1 MLASPAAPAA
11 APAPRIAVTA
21 RIQTLLT
28 WTVAAAIFAMMLLQC
43 ADVVARK
50 LLGIGLPGVV
60 ELVELLMLV
69 TVFAGLPLASLQGE
83 HVLFD
88 LFDPWLPA
96 RLKHLQSRLA
106 DLCCAAILAGIGVLL
121 FARAARTA
129 SYGDTTPI
137 LSIGLANFHYAIAAL
152 LLLTAAM
159 HLGLAFVPA
168 PSIDDTP
175 PETTP

>member
-1 MLASPAAPAA
+1 MMAASSPAPAA
-11 APAPRIAVTA
+11 RIGAVA
-21 RIQTLLT
+21 RLQRLLT
-28 WTVAAAIFAMMLLQC
+28 LAVAAAIFSMMLLQC

-69 TVFAGLPLASLQGE
+69 VVFAGLPLASLKGE

-88 LFDPWLPA
+88 LLDPLLPA

-106 DLCCAAILAGIGVLL
+106 DLCCAAILGGTGVLL
-121 FARAARTA
+121 LGRAARTA

-137 LSIGLANFHYAIAAL
+137 LSIGLANFHYAIAVL
-152 LLLTAAM
+152 LLLTAAL
-159 HLGLAFVPA
+159 HLGLALARHRFT
-168 PSIDDTP
+168 DETT
-175 PETTP
+175 ETTP

>member
-1 MLASPAAPAA
+1 MRLAIAA
-11 APAPRIAVTA
+11 APATRVSITA
-21 RIQTLLT
+21 FVQRLLT
-28 WTVAAAIFAMMLLQC
+28 GAVAAAVLAMMLLQC

-69 TVFAGLPLASLQGE
+69 AVFAGLPLASLKGE

-88 LFDPWLPA
+88 LLDPWLPA
-96 RLKHLQSRLA
+96 GLKHLQSRLA
-106 DLCCAAILAGIGVLL
+106 DLCCAAILAGTGVLL
-121 FARAARTA
+121 FGRAARTA

-137 LSIGLANFHYAIAAL
+137 LSIGLANFHYAIALL
-152 LLLTAAM
+152 LLLTAAL
-159 HLGLAFVPA
+159 HLGLAFA
-168 PSIDDTP
+168 RQGATDGT